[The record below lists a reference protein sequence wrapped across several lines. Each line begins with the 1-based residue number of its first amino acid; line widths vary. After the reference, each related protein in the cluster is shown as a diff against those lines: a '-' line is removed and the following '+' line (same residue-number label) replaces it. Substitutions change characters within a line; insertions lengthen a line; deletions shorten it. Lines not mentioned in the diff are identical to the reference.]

1 MELVEDDID
10 GATER
15 HVRHRKDLLRI
26 LLPDNVLVQVMHEL
40 TGIVSIFLSYR
51 RGRCTSRGVASP
63 DGRKLYASPG
73 APSSGSRGA

>member
-26 LLPDNVLVQVMHEL
+26 LLADNELVKVLHEL
-40 TGIVSIFLSYR
+40 QSMTV
-51 RGRCTSRGVASP
+51 
-63 DGRKLYASPG
+63 
-73 APSSGSRGA
+73 